1 VCLAVAL
8 VAVGTWLVIRER
20 SLQQVDRS
28 LQATADAVVDD
39 LRRPG
44 IGQSDFLE
52 APAPVGGGAQGDA
65 PSGPD
70 VDVTFGRQPPSGPR
84 TVTLDGESY
93 RFVVRALPTSDPD
106 AAAPTVAIYR
116 PLEDVQATIRIAGW
130 ALGTTALL
138 AGVLAIGLV
147 LVIVRR
153 ALRPLAQAHS
163 AAEQVAESED
173 LSIRIPVRRDDEVG
187 RLASAMNTM
196 LERLQGARARLTEN
210 LDRQRRF
217 AADASHELRT
227 PLTTLRGDIDLLLAH
242 DLPEEERRVVL
253 DEMSASTDRMG
264 RLVEGLLSLA
274 RLDST
279 AEPAT
284 QRVDLEALLCELAA
298 PEEGPD
304 VEPEARAIRVL
315 VHPDSARGIFTNLI
329 DNGRRYGGDVRIAL
343 GLEDGHALVVVTD
356 AGPGI
361 PEAERDRIFDRF
373 YRGRT
378 VSSTPGAGLGLAIA
392 RRAAESA
399 GGSLV
404 AVPAEHGARFEVRL
418 PRAPAEEGPESAPSS
433 ADRGAWA
440 AAEGPTG
447 EIRGV
452 SATVAPS
459 GAEALRT
466 TPRAEGRQ
474 DDTRAG

>member
-1 VCLAVAL
+1 

-52 APAPVGGGAQGDA
+52 APSPVGGATQGDA
-65 PSGPD
+65 TSGPD

-93 RFVVRALPTSDPD
+93 RFVVRALPTSDPGV
-106 AAAPTVAIYR
+106 AAPTVAIYR

-138 AGVLAIGLV
+138 AGILAIGLV

-279 AEPAT
+279 ADEPAT
-284 QRVDLEALLCELAA
+284 QSVDLEALLCELAA
-298 PEEGPD
+298 PEEGPA
-304 VEPEARAIRVL
+304 VEPGARAIRVL
-315 VHPDSARGIFTNLI
+315 VHPDSARGIFANLI
-329 DNGRRYGGDVRIAL
+329 DNGRRYGGDVRIVL
-343 GLEDGHALVVVTD
+343 GLEDGDALVVVTD

-392 RRAAESA
+392 RRAAETA

-418 PRAPAEEGPESAPSS
+418 PRAPATEGREPTATSDAGVATGSPQ
-433 ADRGAWA
+433 AGIRDVA
-440 AAEGPTG
+440 AAVT
-447 EIRGV
+447 
-452 SATVAPS
+452 PS
-459 GAEALRT
+459 GARAADDS
-466 TPRAEGRQ
+466 PREGRAV
-474 DDTRAG
+474 DP